1 MDKSQKDNIDQKQ
14 SDANDHTHS
23 KEVKL
28 TYNII
33 NQDSGSFQEWG
44 RLEGSPG
51 GFRSVVTS

>member
-33 NQDSGSFQEWG
+33 NQDSGSFQE
-44 RLEGSPG
+44 
-51 GFRSVVTS
+51 